1 MPLARI
7 LTHHP
12 ERATALS
19 EQLQQQGYRVEVCRP
34 DQPNL
39 SGADLEIEFEI
50 CERSDA
56 LERAASLA
64 DELHA
69 DVAVAP
75 GVLQAEAKP
84 AIKEV
89 AAPPAQEDVTDRE
102 REFEA
107 AFQTAGQGAEPNI
120 EPIAAQADLSAQ
132 EQPQVIDFPV
142 MEQAPLHPI
151 TLEPSL
157 PGTPEPLHPSKLKPS
172 LPGPPEPLPPVQFID
187 EPPAMNAESLHGANE
202 PLATVEA
209 PRAADPVPYLAQL
222 TPFSTP
228 AEQSAAR
235 FSDREPQRQPVSK
248 RSAGAGLGSRASK
261 FVGKSIAA
269 MKVGVAETAES
280 FRENL
285 KEYKKRAQVRSAEA
299 HAARVARMLDLEQRQ
314 AEAQE
319 RAQELE
325 IAREAA
331 AARLA
336 DLLRERDPG
345 IREEGLRQEQL
356 REEML
361 YQASKPSTPPR
372 AISSRASVAPV
383 APRPAEA
390 SPLRKP
396 VEALRHAWIAGL
408 MKRSRQPMSPQLRA
422 VLTGAAA
429 VTFLF
434 VIGIALGVLQPHAP
448 LANTGSKATT
458 SSGTAAPNPGVTL
471 QTGGVTVKTGT
482 PAQPTAAKP
491 SQSPATTANTQGAAP
506 GKPSPRVATARH
518 IAEQNG
524 ETEMGDDVV
533 VRHYNTPAPT
543 QKPKQNGQSAGLKH
557 FSDLDNQ

>member
-12 ERATALS
+12 ERATALA

-50 CERSDA
+50 CERADA

-75 GVLQAEAKP
+75 GVLQAQAQPEIA
-84 AIKEV
+84 EV
-89 AAPPAQEDVTDRE
+89 AAPPSAEPITDRELTDRE
-102 REFEA
+102 REFQA
-107 AFQTAGQGAEPNI
+107 AFQTAEPEI
-120 EPIAAQADLSAQ
+120 EPAAARADLSKADLSEADLAEK

-142 MEQAPLHPI
+142 MEQSPLYSSKP
-151 TLEPSL
+151 EPSL
-157 PGTPEPLHPSKLKPS
+157 PGT
-172 LPGPPEPLPPVQFID
+172 PEPLPPVQFID
-187 EPPAMNAESLHGANE
+187 ESPSGNE
-202 PLATVEA
+202 PLVAVET

-222 TPFSTP
+222 TPFGTP
-228 AEQSAAR
+228 GEQRAER
-235 FSDREPQRQPVSK
+235 FSNREPEQQPVARK
-248 RSAGAGLGSRASK
+248 RAGAGLGKRASQ
-261 FVGKSIAA
+261 FVGRSIAA
-269 MKVGVAETAES
+269 MKVGAAETAES

-319 RAQELE
+319 RAKELG

-345 IREEGLRQEQL
+345 LREEGMRQEQL

-361 YQASKPSTPPR
+361 YEASKPSAPSR
-372 AISSRASVAPV
+372 DKSSRASAPL
-383 APRPAEA
+383 AARPVDAT
-390 SPLRKP
+390 PLRKP
-396 VEALRHAWIAGL
+396 AGSLGHPSSGHASLGQTWIAGL
-408 MKRSRQPMSPQLRA
+408 IARPRRPMSPQLRA

-448 LANTGSKATT
+448 LASTGSKATS
-458 SSGTAAPNPGVTL
+458 SSGASAAGGGVTL

-482 PAQPTAAKP
+482 PAQSTPAKP
-491 SQSPATTANTQGAAP
+491 LQSPATSAKTQGAEQV
-506 GKPSPRVATARH
+506 KPSPRVSTAKH

-524 ETEMGDDVV
+524 EKEIGDDVV
-533 VRHYNTPAPT
+533 VRHFNTPAPT
-543 QKPKQNGQSAGLKH
+543 QKPKQNGQQAGLKH
-557 FSDLDNQ
+557 FSDLDDQ

>member
-19 EQLQQQGYRVEVCRP
+19 EQLQHQGYRVEVCRP

-39 SGADLEIEFEI
+39 SNADLEIEFEI
-50 CERSDA
+50 CERADA

-75 GVLQAEAKP
+75 GVLNESVLQAEAEP
-84 AIKEV
+84 AIAKADASPV
-89 AAPPAQEDVTDRE
+89 AENLNDRE

-107 AFQTAGQGAEPNI
+107 AFQTAGQEAASEI
-120 EPIAAQADLSAQ
+120 ELAAARADLPEK

-151 TLEPSL
+151 KVEPSL
-157 PGTPEPLHPSKLKPS
+157 PGA
-172 LPGPPEPLPPVQFID
+172 PEPLPPVQFID
-187 EPPAMNAESLHGANE
+187 EPHTGTE
-202 PLATVEA
+202 PLAMVEA
-209 PRAADPVPYLAQL
+209 PRGADPVPYLAQL
-222 TPFSTP
+222 TPFGTP
-228 AEQSAAR
+228 EEQNAGR
-235 FSDREPQRQPVSK
+235 FSDREPERPAVTTKAAS
-248 RSAGAGLGSRASK
+248 AGLGRRASQL
-261 FVGKSIAA
+261 VGKSIAA

-285 KEYKKRAQVRSAEA
+285 KEYKKRAQVRAAEA

-319 RAQELE
+319 RAKEME
-325 IAREAA
+325 IARGAA

-336 DLLRERDPG
+336 ELLRERDPG
-345 IREEGLRQEQL
+345 LREEGLRQEQL
-356 REEML
+356 REELL
-361 YQASKPSTPPR
+361 YQATQP
-372 AISSRASVAPV
+372 
-383 APRPAEA
+383 APRPVDA

-396 VEALRHAWIAGL
+396 ADALRHAWIAGL
-408 MKRSRQPMSPQLRA
+408 IKRTRRPMSPQLRA

-434 VIGIALGVLQPHAP
+434 VIGIALGVLQPHTP
-448 LANTGSKATT
+448 PANTGTKATT
-458 SSGTAAPNPGVTL
+458 SSGTAAPSAGVTL
-471 QTGGVTVKTGT
+471 QPGGVTVKTGT
-482 PAQPTAAKP
+482 PAQPTTAKP
-491 SQSPATTANTQGAAP
+491 SQPPATTAKTQGGAAP
-506 GKPSPRVATARH
+506 VKPSPRVATARH

-524 ETEMGDDVV
+524 ESEVGEDVV
-533 VRHYNTPAPT
+533 IRHFNTPAPT